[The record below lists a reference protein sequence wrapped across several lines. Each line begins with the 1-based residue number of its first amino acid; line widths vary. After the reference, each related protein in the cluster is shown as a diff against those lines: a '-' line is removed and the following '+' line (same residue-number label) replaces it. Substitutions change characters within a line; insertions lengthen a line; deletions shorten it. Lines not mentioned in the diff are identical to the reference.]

1 MDGPSAHSEDGE
13 NDDANDIEDNDDDS
27 EGELEGAVGG
37 ETLPIMQT
45 DSGNTEERRTSLLDE
60 LQKEIDRLRLL
71 SPTGQSNSINFIL
84 IYLYLLVNKRH
95 APE

>member
-1 MDGPSAHSEDGE
+1 M
-13 NDDANDIEDNDDDS
+13 
-27 EGELEGAVGG
+27 GG

>member
-1 MDGPSAHSEDGE
+1 M
-13 NDDANDIEDNDDDS
+13 
-27 EGELEGAVGG
+27 GG

-45 DSGNTEERRTSLLDE
+45 DLGNTEERRTSLLDE
-60 LQKEIDRLRLL
+60 LQKEIDRLRPL

>member
-1 MDGPSAHSEDGE
+1 M
-13 NDDANDIEDNDDDS
+13 
-27 EGELEGAVGG
+27 GG

-60 LQKEIDRLRLL
+60 LQKEIDRLHLL

-84 IYLYLLVNKRH
+84 IYMYLLVNKQH

>member
-1 MDGPSAHSEDGE
+1 M
-13 NDDANDIEDNDDDS
+13 
-27 EGELEGAVGG
+27 GG

-45 DSGNTEERRTSLLDE
+45 DLGNTEERRTSLLDE